1 MRKGWS
7 SWRRL
12 RGDLI
17 NAYKH
22 LKTGSQVDGARH
34 FPVLCSNKT
43 NGNRHKLEHKMI
55 HMDKRKSFFIL
66 RVPEHWSRLPR
77 EAVESPSLKIF
88 KTCLNAFLC
97 NLLWDLL

>member
-55 HMDKRKSFFIL
+55 HMDKRKSFFTTIGL
-66 RVPEHWSRLPR
+66 ERAAQGGCGLSFSRDIHAYLDT
-77 EAVESPSLKIF
+77 S
-88 KTCLNAFLC
+88 LC
-97 NLLWDLL
+97 NLENLL